1 MFDALVSAQAFY
13 EGTSGLFD
21 PAIGAAL
28 VALGY
33 DRPFRDGSLDRPE
46 NHGVSR
52 FATFGEVT
60 LEAAQ
65 RMVHRPSHVTIDLG
79 GLIKGRTVD
88 EAALLLPESGVIDAG
103 GDMAVRGSG
112 PDAQGWLVDVEDP
125 FDASRTLTTLR
136 VHDRAIATSAAN
148 RRRWRVGAR
157 TAHHLMDP
165 RTQAPAETD
174 LAQVTVL
181 ASTAELA
188 DVLAKTFFLLGLEGA
203 RIALAS
209 LPPSVR
215 CSSMCKDMSRSSG
228 ASRKQ
233 RRPIMRRAMS
243 WGALLGLFLLLLLDA
258 WLSRAGLADS
268 ALWRA
273 EGAGPW
279 LVSRSAGLTAYFALT
294 LEVLFGLLVSTGAA
308 DALFPRARA
317 LEVHQWLSSAS
328 LALVLMHALAL
339 LGDGFAG
346 LDAIDLAVPF
356 AASLSR
362 FATGLGVISA
372 YLMLMLH
379 VSFAWRGKLGAR
391 TWRRLHYVSFALYL
405 GATIHGLVAGT
416 DASSAFAQALYTLSL
431 VSVLSLLLVRIAQ
444 AMTKHT
450 QRTSSRAR

>member
-1 MFDALVSAQAFY
+1 M
-13 EGTSGLFD
+13 
-21 PAIGAAL
+21 
-28 VALGY
+28 
-33 DRPFRDGSLDRPE
+33 
-46 NHGVSR
+46 
-52 FATFGEVT
+52 
-60 LEAAQ
+60 
-65 RMVHRPSHVTIDLG
+65 
-79 GLIKGRTVD
+79 
-88 EAALLLPESGVIDAG
+88 
-103 GDMAVRGSG
+103 
-112 PDAQGWLVDVEDP
+112 
-125 FDASRTLTTLR
+125 
-136 VHDRAIATSAAN
+136 
-148 RRRWRVGAR
+148 
-157 TAHHLMDP
+157 
-165 RTQAPAETD
+165 
-174 LAQVTVL
+174 
-181 ASTAELA
+181 
-188 DVLAKTFFLLGLEGA
+188 
-203 RIALAS
+203 
-209 LPPSVR
+209 
-215 CSSMCKDMSRSSG
+215 
-228 ASRKQ
+228 RK
-233 RRPIMRRAMS
+233 AMS

-279 LVSRSAGLTAYFALT
+279 IVSRSAGLTAYFALT

-450 QRTSSRAR
+450 QRISARAR